1 MTQRLLVSL
10 LCALVAPSAAAAQTP
25 QTATLLQ
32 PDRVFDGIT
41 LHDGW
46 VVLVR
51 GERIEA
57 VGPAASV
64 QTPAGAQSLRLAGQ
78 TVLPGLIEGHSHVLL
93 HAYDETT
100 WNDQVAREPLAYR
113 VARAVV
119 HAERTLM
126 ARRHDRAGFGHGGR
140 RICRRGAEACH
151 RRGHREGPRM
161 LAASRFWTFVPQL
174 RGPRFSTCA

>member
-1 MTQRLLVSL
+1 MTLRFLVSL
-10 LCALVAPSAAAAQTP
+10 LCALLVNSSAAQTP
-25 QTATLLQ
+25 PTAPLLQ
-32 PDRVFDGIT
+32 PDRVFADVT

-64 QTPAGAQSLRLAGQ
+64 PAPAGARSLRLAGQ
-78 TVLPGLIEGHSHVLL
+78 TVLPGLIEGHSHLLL
-93 HAYDETT
+93 HPCKETP

-119 HAERTLM
+119 HAERTLL
-126 ARRHDRAGFGHGGR
+126 AGVTTMRDLGTEGAAYADVVGRFGVR
-140 RICRRGAEACH
+140 SVDAVRSGA
-151 RRGHREGPRM
+151 
-161 LAASRFWTFVPQL
+161 
-174 RGPRFSTCA
+174 